1 MDFPPQEQSAT
12 SGLSG
17 SITNLMSSHA
27 RSAIAGDPTRG
38 GSLYRVAIV
47 GAATLKGKEVVE
59 VLGDRNFPL
68 LDTRMLDDDES
79 LGQLESIA
87 DEISFIQNVRAE
99 QFDHIDFTFFASDQ
113 DCTRKTWKTAQR
125 AGSAI
130 VDLSYALEDEPG
142 AVVRSTWLER
152 QLGQTL
158 ALQLQ
163 PGPAVVA
170 HPAAVVLTLLLL
182 RVRRVSQVRR
192 AVATVFEPASE
203 RGQKGMDELH
213 QQTVNLLSFQQLPK
227 TVFDAQIA
235 FNMVARYGPQST
247 PTLAAIENRILQHCT
262 RIAGPDFPLP
272 SLMLVQAPIF
282 HGHAFAVHVEMEEAV
297 DVNAV
302 SEALKGEHVTV
313 VPHAEE
319 APSNVNAA
327 GQGDILVSAVADA
340 SQASS
345 VWLWAASDNLR
356 IAAATAVECAET
368 MTVTR
373 PKGKIQ

>member
-1 MDFPPQEQSAT
+1 
-12 SGLSG
+12 
-17 SITNLMSSHA
+17 MSSHA